1 MICPAWKS
9 CPKSNAACWSSSPAW
24 RSTAC
29 RGRPW
34 AKPLSESR
42 IAIVTTAGLHL
53 RDDKP
58 FNRDHPGGESTYRIL
73 PSDADNADIV
83 QSHFS
88 IGFDR
93 TAIYRDINITY
104 PIDRMRELVQ
114 RGVVGSLGPNNYSF
128 MGALRDCTVVA
139 EQTGPE
145 VAQRLKDDG
154 VDLVFLTP
162 T

>member
-1 MICPAWKS
+1 MLEFFPCMES
-9 CPKSNAACWSSSPAW
+9 D
-24 RSTAC
+24 
-29 RGRPW
+29 GVPW
-34 AKPLSESR
+34 TPLSKPLSESKV
-42 IAIVTTAGLHL
+42 AIVTTAGLHL

-73 PSDADNADIV
+73 PTDADDSDIV

-104 PIDRMRELVQ
+104 PIDRMRELADA
-114 RGVVGSLGPNNYSF
+114 GTIGSLALNNYSF

-139 EQTGPE
+139 GQTAPE
-145 VAQRLKDDG
+145 VAQRLKDES

>member
-1 MICPAWKS
+1 M
-9 CPKSNAACWSSSPAW
+9 
-24 RSTAC
+24 
-29 RGRPW
+29 
-34 AKPLSESR
+34 
-42 IAIVTTAGLHL
+42 
-53 RDDKP
+53 
-58 FNRDHPGGESTYRIL
+58 
-73 PSDADNADIV
+73 

-93 TAIYRDINITY
+93 TAIYRDLNITY
-104 PIDRMRELVQ
+104 PADRLNELVEQ
-114 RGVVGSLGPNNYSF
+114 GVIGSVGPNNYSF

-145 VAQRLKDDG
+145 VAQRLKDES

>member
-1 MICPAWKS
+1 MPRLEILSEVQRQMLQFFPCMESDDVP
-9 CPKSNAACWSSSPAW
+9 WSPLQ
-24 RSTAC
+24 
-29 RGRPW
+29 
-34 AKPLSESR
+34 KPLTESTV
-42 IAIVTTAGLHL
+42 AIVTTAGLHL

-58 FNRDHPGGESTYRIL
+58 FNRDHPGGESTYRVL
-73 PSDADNADIV
+73 PSDSNNADIV

-104 PIDRMRELVQ
+104 PIDRMRELAAK
-114 RGVVGSLGPNNYSF
+114 GTIKALAPNNYSF
-128 MGALRDCTVVA
+128 MGALRDCTMVA

-145 VAQRLKDDG
+145 VAQRLKDEG

>member
-1 MICPAWKS
+1 MPRLEILSEVQRRMLEFFPCLEADGVPWTPLAKS
-9 CPKSNAACWSSSPAW
+9 
-24 RSTAC
+24 
-29 RGRPW
+29 
-34 AKPLSESR
+34 LSESR

-53 RDDKP
+53 RDDNP
-58 FNRDHPGGESTYRIL
+58 FNRDHPGGESTYRVL
-73 PSDADNADIV
+73 PSNVNNADIV

-93 TAIYRDINITY
+93 TAIYRDINVTY
-104 PIDRMRELVQ
+104 PVDRLRELAE
-114 RGVVGSLGPNNYSF
+114 RGVIGKVAPNNYSF

-139 EQTGPE
+139 EQTGPD
-145 VAQRLKDDG
+145 VAQRLKDEG

>member
-1 MICPAWKS
+1 MPRLEILSEVQRRMLEFFPCME
-9 CPKSNAACWSSSPAW
+9 SNDTPWSPLD
-24 RSTAC
+24 
-29 RGRPW
+29 
-34 AKPLSESR
+34 KPLAESVV
-42 IAIVTTAGLHL
+42 AIVTTGGLHL
-53 RDDKP
+53 RDDQP

-73 PSDADNADIV
+73 PSAADNADVV

-104 PIDRMRELVQ
+104 PIDRLRELAQDGAIGAVAT
-114 RGVVGSLGPNNYSF
+114 NNYSF

-145 VAQRLKDDG
+145 VAQRLKDEG
-154 VDLVFLTP
+154 VDLVLLTP

>member
-1 MICPAWKS
+1 MPRLEILSEVQRRMLEFFPCMESDDTP
-9 CPKSNAACWSSSPAW
+9 WSPL
-24 RSTAC
+24 
-29 RGRPW
+29 G
-34 AKPLSESR
+34 KPLAESTVS
-42 IAIVTTAGLHL
+42 IVTTAGLHL

-73 PSDADNADIV
+73 PGDTNNADIV

-93 TAIYRDINITY
+93 TAIYRDINVTY
-104 PIDRMRELVQ
+104 PIDRLRELVDN
-114 RGVVGSLGPNNYSF
+114 GTIGALGPNNYSF
-128 MGALRDCTVVA
+128 MGALRDCAVVA

-154 VDLVFLTP
+154 VDLVLLTP

>member
-1 MICPAWKS
+1 MPRLEILSEVQRRMLEFFPCLEDD
-9 CPKSNAACWSSSPAW
+9 
-24 RSTAC
+24 
-29 RGRPW
+29 GVPW
-34 AKPLSESR
+34 TPLGKPLSESR
-42 IAIVTTAGLHL
+42 VAIVTTAGLHL

-58 FNRDHPGGESTYRIL
+58 FNRDHPGGESTYRVL
-73 PSDADNADIV
+73 PGDADNTDIV

>member
-1 MICPAWKS
+1 MPRLEILSEVQRRMLEFFPCMES
-9 CPKSNAACWSSSPAW
+9 D
-24 RSTAC
+24 
-29 RGRPW
+29 GVPW
-34 AKPLSESR
+34 TPLAKPLSDSAV
-42 IAIVTTAGLHL
+42 AIVTTAGLHL

-58 FNRDHPGGESTYRIL
+58 FNRDHPGGESTYRVL
-73 PSDADNADIV
+73 PSDSDVADIV

-93 TAIYRDINITY
+93 TAIYRDINVTY
-104 PIDRMRELVQ
+104 PTDRLRELAEQ
-114 RGVVGSLGPNNYSF
+114 GVIGSLAPNNYSF

-145 VAQRLKDDG
+145 VAQRLKDEG
-154 VDLVFLTP
+154 VDLVLLTP

>member
-1 MICPAWKS
+1 MPRLEVLSEVQRRMLEFFPCLEVD
-9 CPKSNAACWSSSPAW
+9 
-24 RSTAC
+24 
-29 RGRPW
+29 GVPW
-34 AKPLSESR
+34 TPLGKPLSESR

-53 RDDKP
+53 RDDEP

-73 PSDADNADIV
+73 PGDADNADIV

>member
-1 MICPAWKS
+1 MPRLSVLSEVQRQMLQFFPCME
-9 CPKSNAACWSSSPAW
+9 
-24 RSTAC
+24 TD
-29 RGRPW
+29 GVPW
-34 AKPLSESR
+34 TPLAKPLADSTV
-42 IAIVTTAGLHL
+42 AIVTTAGLHL

-58 FNRDHPGGESTYRIL
+58 FNRDHPGGESTYRVI
-73 PSDADNADIV
+73 PSDSNAADIV

-93 TAIYRDINITY
+93 TAIYRDINITF
-104 PIDRMRELVQ
+104 PMDRLRELAESGAIGNVA
-114 RGVVGSLGPNNYSF
+114 RNHYSF

-145 VAQRLKDDG
+145 VAQRLKAEG
-154 VDLVFLTP
+154 ADLVLLTP